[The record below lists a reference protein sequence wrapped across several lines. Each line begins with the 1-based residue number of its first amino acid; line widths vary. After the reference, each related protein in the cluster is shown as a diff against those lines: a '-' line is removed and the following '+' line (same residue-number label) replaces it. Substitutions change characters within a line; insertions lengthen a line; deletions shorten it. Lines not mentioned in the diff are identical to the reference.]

1 MTVFSVCD
9 ERARE
14 REKEKNYTNLTIYIF
29 PNSHIHMLLVVNSK
43 SHP

>member
-14 REKEKNYTNLTIYIF
+14 REKEKKLYKFN
-29 PNSHIHMLLVVNSK
+29 HIHIPKFPYSHVVGREF
-43 SHP
+43 